1 MSFISELKRRNV
13 LRAAFAYAVVWWLLI
28 QIAEVLLEAFSAPV
42 WILRSIIIL
51 LASGFPIALIASWYF
66 ELTTDGLIK
75 SADLAQHE
83 AELAK
88 FRRYLNPIIFSMLSA
103 AVILFSL
110 DKIGWISSPLRTE
123 SIAEINPISSHYPS
137 GPSVDSNPASNQYSL
152 AVLPFTN
159 RSNLAENAYF
169 VDGIHDDLLTM
180 LARFNSFS
188 VTSRTSVLRYQ
199 DSKMSI
205 PEISAE
211 LGVSHIL
218 EGAVQRDGNHIRVN
232 AQLINAGRDDH
243 LWAETFDRELSTAS
257 LFEIQSN
264 IARAI
269 AAALNTKLS
278 NADQHRLDN
287 IPTESFEA
295 YDAYLLGRQS
305 LLGNNLEAYGI
316 ALGHFENALSLDESF
331 AGAYAGLCE
340 AQLGMYAKIGDPS
353 HFEAAESACKQ
364 ALAIDADRTEVHI
377 ALGSLFFRHGDY
389 QRAEDEQRKA
399 LTAEPKN
406 IDALVELGLTLAEL
420 GKIREAETVLLYA
433 ETLQPDHWPVQDA
446 LFSFYR
452 RNDDQTNRYDLAVK
466 HAMRVVK
473 LRPKSSAA
481 WNNLGTAYHSLQ
493 QFDAAK
499 SAWDSALQL
508 EPTRTAYT
516 NRGLRYYSEGRYAD
530 SAEMQLKAIEMAP
543 NDHRAWGRLA
553 ESYRAM
559 GENEDA
565 EREAYANAIPLAESR
580 LEINDQDWRT
590 MAMLGTYYVHSDRQ
604 DDARSQIESA
614 LAISNRNSEA
624 LLYAALAY
632 NALGE
637 EDATLS
643 YLEEM
648 VERDDSYRNFVV
660 EEPDLQ
666 ALRGNERFERLI
678 NP

>member
-13 LRAAFAYAVVWWLLI
+13 FRAGFAYAVVWWLLV
-28 QIAEVLLEAFSAPV
+28 QIAGLLLDAFSAPD
-42 WILRSIIIL
+42 WIFRFIIIL
-51 LASGFPIALIASWYF
+51 LAIGFPIALITSWFF
-66 ELTTDGLIK
+66 ELTADGLIK

-83 AELAK
+83 AELHK
-88 FRRYLNPIIFSMLSA
+88 FRRYVNPIIISMLSA

-110 DKIGWISSPLRTE
+110 DKIGWIGTPLQTE
-123 SIAEINPISSHYPS
+123 TVTETNPVS
-137 GPSVDSNPASNQYSL
+137 DRYSL

-218 EGAVQRDGNHIRVN
+218 EGAVQRDGDHIRVN

-257 LFEIQSN
+257 LFEIQSS

-278 NADQHRLDN
+278 NADEHRLDS
-287 IPTESFEA
+287 IPTGSLEA
-295 YDAYLLGRQS
+295 YDAYLLGKQS
-305 LLGNNLEAYGI
+305 LLGNSVDAYEA
-316 ALGHFENALSLDESF
+316 ALVHFEDALALDESF

-340 AQLGMYAKIGDPS
+340 THLGLYGKSGDPI
-353 HFEAAESACKQ
+353 HFKAAETACEQ
-364 ALAIDADRTEVHI
+364 ALAIDADLTEVHV
-377 ALGSLFFRHGDY
+377 ALGSLFFRHGDF
-389 QRAEDEQRKA
+389 QLAEDKLRSA
-399 LTAEPKN
+399 LASEPEN
-406 IDALVELGLTLAEL
+406 IDAMVELGLTLAEQ
-420 GKIREAETVLLYA
+420 GRIREAETVLLEA
-433 ETLQPDHWPVQDA
+433 ESLQPDHWPVQDA

-452 RNDDQTNRYDLAVK
+452 RNDDQADRYERAVK
-466 HAMRVVK
+466 HAMRVVE
-473 LRPKSSAA
+473 LSPKSSAA

-499 SAWDSALQL
+499 SAWDTALQL
-508 EPTRTAYT
+508 QPTRTAYT
-516 NRGLRYYSEGRYAD
+516 NRGLGYYSEGRFAE
-530 SAEMQLKAIEMAP
+530 SAEMQLKAIELAP
-543 NDHRAWGRLA
+543 TDHRAWGRLA
-553 ESYRAM
+553 ESYRAL

-565 EREAYANAIPLAESR
+565 AREAYARAIPLAESR

-590 MAMLGTYYVHSDRQ
+590 IAMLGTYYVHSDRQ
-604 DDARSQIESA
+604 DDARKQIESA
-614 LAISNRNSEA
+614 LSISKRNPEA
-624 LLYAALAY
+624 LLYAALVS

-637 EDATLS
+637 KEMTLTL
-643 YLEEM
+643 LEEM
-648 VERDDSYRNFVV
+648 VERDDSYRNFVI

-666 ALRGNERFERLI
+666 VLRGNERFESLI